1 MLNSKKL
8 IGSISLVSISYLM
21 SRVLGFFREIL
32 LAQWTGVS
40 DASDTLDLAFIIPDF
55 LFYLS
60 AGGYLA
66 ITLIPILSDL
76 SKNNKETLNDYFI
89 SLLYGLAIVF
99 LLISTVF
106 FFLRN
111 QIVDLLNVNDPELF
125 IKLFS
130 PIVFSQTF
138 FFIGAILMS
147 FQYFKN
153 DFRYAA
159 AAPVIYNSCIILFGW
174 IYSSSPESTVY
185 GFAIVGLICSILGH
199 FLIQIIGAKKN

>member
-185 GFAIVGLICSILGH
+185 GFACDIQFMYYFIRLDLFILS
-199 FLIQIIGAKKN
+199 